1 MNCRYW
7 YEAGMEEVYLKELAS
22 FAAFQN
28 HLKNALGIDAA
39 ALRWSALSITKES
52 GVNAMGISSPNV
64 AMLYLSAEGSV
75 CDKTVPSHAAY
86 ALEFLVPDA
95 TWSAE
100 WIATATGAPLAPAFT
115 LASKDGRGI
124 TGLQTPPL
132 QPDAVLVLKQT
143 SY

>member
-1 MNCRYW
+1 MLR
-7 YEAGMEEVYLKELAS
+7 YLKELAS

-28 HLKNALGIDAA
+28 HLKAALGVDVAS
-39 ALRWSALSITKES
+39 LHWSALSITTES
-52 GVNAMGISSPNV
+52 GVNAVGISSANV

-100 WIATATGAPLAPAFT
+100 WIATTSGVPLAPAFT
-115 LASKDGRGI
+115 LASKGGRI

-143 SY
+143 PH

>member
-1 MNCRYW
+1 
-7 YEAGMEEVYLKELAS
+7 
-22 FAAFQN
+22 
-28 HLKNALGIDAA
+28 
-39 ALRWSALSITKES
+39 
-52 GVNAMGISSPNV
+52 
-64 AMLYLSAEGSV
+64 MLYLSAEGSV